1 MIYLNIGNSVVL
13 NTLGV
18 PIINSF
24 EHLCEQLSI
33 TEQLLYFLTYKNE
46 YCYDEVVIPKK
57 DKTEKKLHVPNLS
70 LKVVQRWILKEILE
84 KIFVSEQS
92 MAFVPHKNGLKENAE
107 RHKKNIFLLEM
118 DITNFFGTITEQ
130 QVYRLFCNIG
140 YNSKVAGILAN
151 LCTYNDYLPQGAVT
165 SPYIANLVCYHMDAR
180 INGYCSRKDI
190 VYTRYADD
198 LTFSSNNRMLL
209 NKVEKF
215 IKYIVGDEGFVI
227 NEKKTRYLS
236 NDVKK
241 TVTGITINDDSIHV
255 DKKFKKD
262 LRSQIYQSIK
272 LKNYG
277 NNSQILGKIA
287 YVNSIED
294 GFRNKML
301 KYITDT
307 IAKPELARDQTIVD
321 AFNENKLFSELPDMI
336 FVQASD
342 FPFFS
347 EEDYR

>member
-18 PIINSF
+18 PVINSF

-33 TEQLLYFLTYKNE
+33 TERLLYYLTYKKE
-46 YCYDEVVIPKK
+46 YCYFQKVIPKK
-57 DKTEKKLHVPNLS
+57 DKTERILNVPNLS
-70 LKVVQRWILKEILE
+70 LKVVQKWILKEILE
-84 KIFVSEQS
+84 KIFVSEQA
-92 MAFVPHKNGLKENAE
+92 MAFVPNKNGLRENAE

-130 QVYRLFCNIG
+130 QVYTLFCNIG

-151 LCTYNDYLPQGAVT
+151 LCTYNNYLPQGAVT

-198 LTFSSNNRMLL
+198 LTFSSDNRMLL
-209 NKVEKF
+209 NKIEKF
-215 IKYIVGDEGFVI
+215 IKYIVTDEGFTI
-227 NEKKTRYLS
+227 NDKKTRYLS

-255 DKKFKKD
+255 DKKFKRD
-262 LRSQIYQSIK
+262 LRAQIYCSIK
-272 LKNYG
+272 LKDYQ

-287 YVNSIED
+287 YVNSIEK
-294 GFRNKML
+294 GFRDKIIR
-301 KYITDT
+301 YITNLITRTEFAGNID
-307 IAKPELARDQTIVD
+307 VVN
-321 AFNENKLFSELPDMI
+321 AFNDNKLFAELPDMV
-336 FVQASD
+336 FEEVCEN
-342 FPFFS
+342 PF
-347 EEDYR
+347 E

>member
-18 PIINSF
+18 PVINSF

-33 TEQLLYFLTYKNE
+33 TEQLLYYLTYKKE
-46 YCYDEVVIPKK
+46 YCYFQKVIPKK
-57 DKTEKKLHVPNLS
+57 DKTERILNVPNLS
-70 LKVVQRWILKEILE
+70 LKVVQKWILKEILE
-84 KIFVSEQS
+84 KIFVSEQA
-92 MAFVPHKNGLKENAE
+92 MAFVPNKNGLRENAE

-130 QVYRLFCNIG
+130 QVYTLFCNIG

-151 LCTYNDYLPQGAVT
+151 LCTYNNYLPQGAVT

-198 LTFSSNNRMLL
+198 LTFSSDNRMLL
-209 NKVEKF
+209 NKIEKF
-215 IKYIVGDEGFVI
+215 IKYIVTDEGFTI
-227 NEKKTRYLS
+227 NDKKTRYLS

-255 DKKFKKD
+255 DKKIKRD
-262 LRSQIYQSIK
+262 LRAQIYCSIK
-272 LKNYG
+272 LKDYQ

-287 YVNSIED
+287 YVNSIEK
-294 GFRNKML
+294 GFRDKIIR
-301 KYITDT
+301 YITNLITRTEFAGNID
-307 IAKPELARDQTIVD
+307 VVN
-321 AFNENKLFSELPDMI
+321 AFNDNKLFAELPDMV
-336 FVQASD
+336 FEEVCEN
-342 FPFFS
+342 PF
-347 EEDYR
+347 E

>member
-18 PIINSF
+18 PVINSF
-24 EHLCEQLSI
+24 EHLCEQLSV
-33 TEQLLYFLTYKNE
+33 TEQLLYFLTYKKK
-46 YCYDEVVIPKK
+46 YCYFEKKIPKK
-57 DKTEKKLHVPNLS
+57 DKTERTLNVPSLS

-84 KIFVSEQS
+84 KIYVSEQA
-92 MAFVPHKNGLKENAE
+92 MAFIPHKNGLRENAE

-140 YNSKVAGILAN
+140 YNSKVAGVLAN
-151 LCTYNDYLPQGAVT
+151 LCTYDGYLPQGAVT

-198 LTFSSNNRMLL
+198 LTFSSNNRTLL

-215 IKYIVGDEGFVI
+215 IKYIVADEGFKI
-227 NEKKTRYLS
+227 NDKKTRYLS

-241 TVTGITINDDSIHV
+241 TVTGIIVNDDSIHV

-262 LRSQIYQSIK
+262 LRAQIYRSIK
-272 LKNYG
+272 LKDYQ

-287 YVNSIED
+287 YVNSIEEGYRD
-294 GFRNKML
+294 KIF
-301 KYITDT
+301 KYITDVIT
-307 IAKPELARDQTIVD
+307 KPEFTGHIDIVN
-321 AFNENKLFSELPDMI
+321 AFNDNKFFPDLPDMM
-336 FVQASD
+336 FKEVWES
-342 FPFFS
+342 PF
-347 EEDYR
+347 D

>member
-1 MIYLNIGNSVVL
+1 MNIGNSVVL

-18 PIINSF
+18 PVINSF

-33 TEQLLYFLTYKNE
+33 TEQLLYYLTYKKE
-46 YCYDEVVIPKK
+46 YCYFQKVIPKK
-57 DKTEKKLHVPNLS
+57 DKTERILNVPNLS
-70 LKVVQRWILKEILE
+70 LKVVQKWILKEILE
-84 KIFVSEQS
+84 KIFVSEQA
-92 MAFVPHKNGLKENAE
+92 MAFVPNKNGLRENAE

-130 QVYRLFCNIG
+130 QMYTLFCNIG

-151 LCTYNDYLPQGAVT
+151 LCTYNNYLPQGAVT

-198 LTFSSNNRMLL
+198 LTFSSDNRMLL
-209 NKVEKF
+209 NKIEKF
-215 IKYIVGDEGFVI
+215 IKYIVTDEGFTI
-227 NEKKTRYLS
+227 NDKKTRYLS

-255 DKKFKKD
+255 DKKFKRN
-262 LRSQIYQSIK
+262 LRAQIYCSIK
-272 LKNYG
+272 LKNYQ

-287 YVNSIED
+287 YVNSIEK
-294 GFRNKML
+294 GFRDKIIR
-301 KYITDT
+301 YITNLITRTEFAGNID
-307 IAKPELARDQTIVD
+307 VVN
-321 AFNENKLFSELPDMI
+321 AFNDNKLFAELPDMV
-336 FVQASD
+336 FEEVCEN
-342 FPFFS
+342 PF
-347 EEDYR
+347 E

>member
-18 PIINSF
+18 PVINSF

-33 TEQLLYFLTYKNE
+33 TEQLLYYLTYKKE
-46 YCYDEVVIPKK
+46 YCYFQKVIPKK
-57 DKTEKKLHVPNLS
+57 DKTERILNVPNLS
-70 LKVVQRWILKEILE
+70 LKVVQKWILKEILE
-84 KIFVSEQS
+84 KIFVSEQA
-92 MAFVPHKNGLKENAE
+92 MAFVPNKNGLRENAE

-130 QVYRLFCNIG
+130 QVYTLFCNIG

-151 LCTYNDYLPQGAVT
+151 LCTYNNYLPQGAVT

-198 LTFSSNNRMLL
+198 LTFSSDNRMLL
-209 NKVEKF
+209 NKIEKF
-215 IKYIVGDEGFVI
+215 IKYIVTDEGFTI
-227 NEKKTRYLS
+227 NDKKTRYLS

-255 DKKFKKD
+255 DKKFKRD
-262 LRSQIYQSIK
+262 LRAQIYCSIK
-272 LKNYG
+272 LKDYQ

-287 YVNSIED
+287 YVNSIEK
-294 GFRNKML
+294 GFRDKIIR
-301 KYITDT
+301 YITNLITRTEFAGNID
-307 IAKPELARDQTIVD
+307 VVN
-321 AFNENKLFSELPDMI
+321 AFNDNKLFAELPDMV
-336 FVQASD
+336 F
-342 FPFFS
+342 
-347 EEDYR
+347 EEVCENLFE

>member
-18 PIINSF
+18 PVINSF

-33 TEQLLYFLTYKNE
+33 TEQLLYYLTYKKE
-46 YCYDEVVIPKK
+46 YCYFQKVIPKK
-57 DKTEKKLHVPNLS
+57 DKTERILNVPNLS
-70 LKVVQRWILKEILE
+70 LKVGQKWILKEKLE
-84 KIFVSEQS
+84 KIFVSEQA
-92 MAFVPHKNGLKENAE
+92 MAFVPNKNGLRENAE

-130 QVYRLFCNIG
+130 QVYTLFCNIG

-151 LCTYNDYLPQGAVT
+151 LCTYNNYLPQGAVT

-198 LTFSSNNRMLL
+198 LTFSSDNRMLL
-209 NKVEKF
+209 NKIEKF
-215 IKYIVGDEGFVI
+215 IKYIVTDEGFTI
-227 NEKKTRYLS
+227 NDKKTRYLS

-255 DKKFKKD
+255 DKKFKRD
-262 LRSQIYQSIK
+262 LRAQIYCSIK
-272 LKNYG
+272 LKDYQ

-287 YVNSIED
+287 YVNSIEK
-294 GFRNKML
+294 GFRDKIIR
-301 KYITDT
+301 YITNLITRTEFAGNID
-307 IAKPELARDQTIVD
+307 VVN
-321 AFNENKLFSELPDMI
+321 AFNDNKLFAELPDMV
-336 FVQASD
+336 FEEVCEN
-342 FPFFS
+342 PF
-347 EEDYR
+347 E

>member
-18 PIINSF
+18 PVINSF
-24 EHLCEQLSI
+24 GHLCEQLSI
-33 TEQLLYFLTYKNE
+33 TEQLLYYLTYKKE
-46 YCYDEVVIPKK
+46 YCYFQKVIPKK
-57 DKTEKKLHVPNLS
+57 DKTERILNVPNLS
-70 LKVVQRWILKEILE
+70 LKVVQKWILKEILE
-84 KIFVSEQS
+84 KIFVSEQA
-92 MAFVPHKNGLKENAE
+92 MAFVPNKNGLRENAE

-130 QVYRLFCNIG
+130 QVYTLFCNIG

-151 LCTYNDYLPQGAVT
+151 LCTYNNYLPQGAVT

-198 LTFSSNNRMLL
+198 LTFSSDNRMLL
-209 NKVEKF
+209 NKIEKF
-215 IKYIVGDEGFVI
+215 IKYIVTDEGFTI
-227 NEKKTRYLS
+227 NDKKTRYLS

-255 DKKFKKD
+255 DRKFKRD
-262 LRSQIYQSIK
+262 LRAQIYCSIK
-272 LKNYG
+272 LKNYQ

-287 YVNSIED
+287 YVNSIEK
-294 GFRNKML
+294 GFHDKIIR
-301 KYITDT
+301 YITNLITRTEFAGNID
-307 IAKPELARDQTIVD
+307 VVN
-321 AFNENKLFSELPDMI
+321 AFNDNKLFAELPNMV
-336 FVQASD
+336 FEEVCEN
-342 FPFFS
+342 PF
-347 EEDYR
+347 E

>member
-18 PIINSF
+18 PVINSF

-33 TEQLLYFLTYKNE
+33 TEQLLYCLTYKKE
-46 YCYDEVVIPKK
+46 YCYFQKVIPKK
-57 DKTEKKLHVPNLS
+57 DKTERILNVPNLS
-70 LKVVQRWILKEILE
+70 LKVVQKWILKEILE
-84 KIFVSEQS
+84 KIFVSEQA
-92 MAFVPHKNGLKENAE
+92 MAFVPHKNGLRENAE

-130 QVYRLFCNIG
+130 QVYTLFCNIG
-140 YNSKVAGILAN
+140 YNTKVAGILAN
-151 LCTYNDYLPQGAVT
+151 LCTYDNYLPQGAVT

-198 LTFSSNNRMLL
+198 LTFSSDNRMLL
-209 NKVEKF
+209 NKIEKF
-215 IKYIVGDEGFVI
+215 IKYIVTDEGFTI
-227 NEKKTRYLS
+227 NDKKTRSLS

-255 DKKFKKD
+255 DKKFKRD
-262 LRSQIYQSIK
+262 LRAQIYCSIK
-272 LKNYG
+272 LKDYQ

-287 YVNSIED
+287 YVNSIEK
-294 GFRNKML
+294 GFRDKIIR
-301 KYITDT
+301 YITNLITRTEFVGNID
-307 IAKPELARDQTIVD
+307 VVN
-321 AFNENKLFSELPDMI
+321 AFNDNKLFAELPDMV
-336 FVQASD
+336 FEEVYEN
-342 FPFFS
+342 PF
-347 EEDYR
+347 E

>member
-18 PIINSF
+18 PVINSF

-33 TEQLLYFLTYKNE
+33 TEQLLYYLTYKKE
-46 YCYDEVVIPKK
+46 YCYFQKVIPKK
-57 DKTEKKLHVPNLS
+57 DKTERILNVPNLS
-70 LKVVQRWILKEILE
+70 LKVVQKWILKEILE
-84 KIFVSEQS
+84 KIFVSEQA
-92 MAFVPHKNGLKENAE
+92 MAFVPNKNGLRENAE

-130 QVYRLFCNIG
+130 QVYTLFCNIG

-151 LCTYNDYLPQGAVT
+151 LCTYNNYLPQGAVT
-165 SPYIANLVCYHMDAR
+165 SLYIANLVCYHMDAR

-198 LTFSSNNRMLL
+198 LTFSSDNRMLL
-209 NKVEKF
+209 NKIEKF
-215 IKYIVGDEGFVI
+215 IKYIVTDEGFTI
-227 NEKKTRYLS
+227 NDKKTRYLS

-255 DKKFKKD
+255 DKKFKRN
-262 LRSQIYQSIK
+262 LRAQIYCSIK
-272 LKNYG
+272 LKNYQ

-287 YVNSIED
+287 YVNSIEK
-294 GFRNKML
+294 GFRDKIIR
-301 KYITDT
+301 YITNLITRTEFAGNID
-307 IAKPELARDQTIVD
+307 VVN
-321 AFNENKLFSELPDMI
+321 AFNDNKLFAELPDMV
-336 FVQASD
+336 FEEVCEN
-342 FPFFS
+342 PF
-347 EEDYR
+347 E

>member
-18 PIINSF
+18 PVINSF

-33 TEQLLYFLTYKNE
+33 TEQLLYYLTYKKE
-46 YCYDEVVIPKK
+46 YCYFQKVIPKK
-57 DKTEKKLHVPNLS
+57 DKTERILNVPNLS
-70 LKVVQRWILKEILE
+70 LKVVQKWILKEILE
-84 KIFVSEQS
+84 KIFVSEQA
-92 MAFVPHKNGLKENAE
+92 MAFVPNKNGLRENAE

-130 QVYRLFCNIG
+130 QVYTLFCNIG

-151 LCTYNDYLPQGAVT
+151 LCTYNNYLPQGAVT

-198 LTFSSNNRMLL
+198 LTFSSDNRMLL
-209 NKVEKF
+209 NKIEKF
-215 IKYIVGDEGFVI
+215 IKYIVTDEGFTI
-227 NEKKTRYLS
+227 NDKKTRYLS

-255 DKKFKKD
+255 DKKFKRN
-262 LRSQIYQSIK
+262 LRAQIYCPIK
-272 LKNYG
+272 LKNYQ

-287 YVNSIED
+287 YVNSIEK
-294 GFRNKML
+294 GFRDKIIR
-301 KYITDT
+301 YITNLITRTEFAGNID
-307 IAKPELARDQTIVD
+307 VVN
-321 AFNENKLFSELPDMI
+321 AFNDNKLFAELPDMV
-336 FVQASD
+336 FEEVCEN
-342 FPFFS
+342 PF
-347 EEDYR
+347 E

>member
-18 PIINSF
+18 PVINSF

-33 TEQLLYFLTYKNE
+33 TEQLLYYLTYKKE
-46 YCYDEVVIPKK
+46 YCYFQKVIPKK
-57 DKTEKKLHVPNLS
+57 DKTERILNVPNLS
-70 LKVVQRWILKEILE
+70 LKVVQKWILKEILE
-84 KIFVSEQS
+84 KIFVSEQA
-92 MAFVPHKNGLKENAE
+92 MAFVPNKNGLRENAE

-130 QVYRLFCNIG
+130 QVYTLFCNIG

-151 LCTYNDYLPQGAVT
+151 LCTYNNYLPQGAVT
-165 SPYIANLVCYHMDAR
+165 SPYVANLVCYHMDAR

-198 LTFSSNNRMLL
+198 LTFSSDNRLLL
-209 NKVEKF
+209 NKIEKF
-215 IKYIVGDEGFVI
+215 IKYIVKDEGFTI
-227 NEKKTRYLS
+227 NDKKTRYLS

-255 DKKFKKD
+255 DKKFKRD
-262 LRSQIYQSIK
+262 LRAQIYCSIK
-272 LKNYG
+272 LKDYQ

-287 YVNSIED
+287 YVNSIEK
-294 GFRNKML
+294 GFRDKIIR
-301 KYITDT
+301 YITNLITRTEFAGNID
-307 IAKPELARDQTIVD
+307 VVN
-321 AFNENKLFSELPDMI
+321 AFNDNKLFAELPDMV
-336 FVQASD
+336 FEEVCEN
-342 FPFFS
+342 PF
-347 EEDYR
+347 E

>member
-1 MIYLNIGNSVVL
+1 MNIGNSVVL

-18 PIINSF
+18 PVINSF

-33 TEQLLYFLTYKNE
+33 TEQLLYYLTYKKE
-46 YCYDEVVIPKK
+46 YCYFQKVIPKK
-57 DKTEKKLHVPNLS
+57 DKTERILNVPNLS
-70 LKVVQRWILKEILE
+70 LKVVQKWILKEILE
-84 KIFVSEQS
+84 KIFVSEQA
-92 MAFVPHKNGLKENAE
+92 MAFVPNKNGLRENAE

-130 QVYRLFCNIG
+130 QVYTLFCNIG

-151 LCTYNDYLPQGAVT
+151 LCTYNNYLPQGAVT

-198 LTFSSNNRMLL
+198 LTFSSDNRMLL
-209 NKVEKF
+209 NKIEKF
-215 IKYIVGDEGFVI
+215 IKYIVTDEGFTI
-227 NEKKTRYLS
+227 NDKKTRYLS

-255 DKKFKKD
+255 DKKFKRN
-262 LRSQIYQSIK
+262 LRAQIYCSIK
-272 LKNYG
+272 LKNYQ

-287 YVNSIED
+287 YVNSIEK
-294 GFRNKML
+294 GFRDKIIR
-301 KYITDT
+301 YITNLITRTEFAGNID
-307 IAKPELARDQTIVD
+307 VVN
-321 AFNENKLFSELPDMI
+321 AFNDNKLFAELPDMV
-336 FVQASD
+336 FEEVCEN
-342 FPFFS
+342 PF
-347 EEDYR
+347 E

>member
-1 MIYLNIGNSVVL
+1 MNIGNSVVL

-33 TEQLLYFLTYKNE
+33 TEQLLYYLTYKKE
-46 YCYDEVVIPKK
+46 YCYFQKVIPKK
-57 DKTEKKLHVPNLS
+57 DKTERILNVPNLS
-70 LKVVQRWILKEILE
+70 LKVVQKWILKEILE
-84 KIFVSEQS
+84 KIFVSEQA
-92 MAFVPHKNGLKENAE
+92 MAFVPHKNGLRENAE

-130 QVYRLFCNIG
+130 QVYTLFCNIG

-151 LCTYNDYLPQGAVT
+151 LCTYDNYLPQGAVT

-198 LTFSSNNRMLL
+198 LTFSSDNRMLL
-209 NKVEKF
+209 NKIEKF
-215 IKYIVGDEGFVI
+215 IKYIVTDEGFTI
-227 NEKKTRYLS
+227 NDKKTRYLS
-236 NDVKK
+236 NAVKK

-255 DKKFKKD
+255 DKKFKRD
-262 LRSQIYQSIK
+262 LRAQIYCSIK
-272 LKNYG
+272 LKDYQ

-287 YVNSIED
+287 YVNSIEK
-294 GFRNKML
+294 GFRDKIIR
-301 KYITDT
+301 YITNLIKRTEFAGNID
-307 IAKPELARDQTIVD
+307 VVN
-321 AFNENKLFSELPDMI
+321 AFNDNKLFAELPDMV
-336 FVQASD
+336 FEEVYEN
-342 FPFFS
+342 PF
-347 EEDYR
+347 E

>member
-18 PIINSF
+18 PVINSF

-33 TEQLLYFLTYKNE
+33 TEQLLYYLTYKKE
-46 YCYDEVVIPKK
+46 YCYFQKVIPKK
-57 DKTEKKLHVPNLS
+57 DKTERILNVPNLS
-70 LKVVQRWILKEILE
+70 LKVVQKWILKEILE
-84 KIFVSEQS
+84 KIFVSEQA
-92 MAFVPHKNGLKENAE
+92 MAFVPNKNGLRENAE

-130 QVYRLFCNIG
+130 QVYTLFCNIG

-151 LCTYNDYLPQGAVT
+151 LCTYNNYLPQGAVT
-165 SPYIANLVCYHMDAR
+165 SPNHVNLVCYHMDAR

-198 LTFSSNNRMLL
+198 LTFSSDNRMLL
-209 NKVEKF
+209 NKIEKF
-215 IKYIVGDEGFVI
+215 IKYIVTDEGFTI
-227 NEKKTRYLS
+227 NDKKTRYLS

-255 DKKFKKD
+255 DKKFKRD
-262 LRSQIYQSIK
+262 LRAQIYCSIK
-272 LKNYG
+272 LKDYQ

-287 YVNSIED
+287 YVNSIEK
-294 GFRNKML
+294 GFRDKIIR
-301 KYITDT
+301 YITNLITRTEFAGNID
-307 IAKPELARDQTIVD
+307 VVN
-321 AFNENKLFSELPDMI
+321 AFNDNKLFAELPDMV
-336 FVQASD
+336 FEEVCEN
-342 FPFFS
+342 PF
-347 EEDYR
+347 E

>member
-57 DKTEKKLHVPNLS
+57 DKTERKLHVPNLS

-227 NEKKTRYLS
+227 NEKRRDIFLMM
-236 NDVKK
+236 
-241 TVTGITINDDSIHV
+241 
-255 DKKFKKD
+255 
-262 LRSQIYQSIK
+262 LRK
-272 LKNYG
+272 
-277 NNSQILGKIA
+277 
-287 YVNSIED
+287 
-294 GFRNKML
+294 R
-301 KYITDT
+301 
-307 IAKPELARDQTIVD
+307 
-321 AFNENKLFSELPDMI
+321 
-336 FVQASD
+336 
-342 FPFFS
+342 
-347 EEDYR
+347 

>member
-1 MIYLNIGNSVVL
+1 MNIGNNVVL

-18 PIINSF
+18 PVINSF

-33 TEQLLYFLTYKNE
+33 TEQLLYFLTYKKQ
-46 YCYDEVVIPKK
+46 YCYHEKRIPKK
-57 DKTEKKLHVPNLS
+57 DKSERILSVPNLS
-70 LKVVQRWILKEILE
+70 LKVIQRWILKEILE
-84 KIFVSEQS
+84 KIFVSEQA
-92 MAFVPHKNGLKENAE
+92 MAFVPHKNGLRENAE

-118 DITNFFGTITEQ
+118 DITNFFGTITEN

-198 LTFSSNNRMLL
+198 LTFSSNNRTLL

-215 IKYIVGDEGFVI
+215 IKYIVEDEGFVI
-227 NEKKTRYLS
+227 NDKKTRYLS

-255 DKKFKKD
+255 DKKFKRD
-262 LRSQIYQSIK
+262 LRAQIYQSIK
-272 LKNYG
+272 SKNYT

-287 YVNSIED
+287 YINSIED
-294 GFRNKML
+294 GFQKKIL
-301 KYITDT
+301 KYVTD
-307 IAKPELARDQTIVD
+307 IIRRPEFAGDKTIVN
-321 AFNENKLFSELPDMI
+321 AFNCNKLFSDLPDM
-336 FVQASD
+336 VLVEAHSL
-342 FPFFS
+342 PF
-347 EEDYR
+347 D

>member
-18 PIINSF
+18 PVINSF

-33 TEQLLYFLTYKNE
+33 TEQLLYYLTYKKE
-46 YCYDEVVIPKK
+46 YCYFQKVIPKK
-57 DKTEKKLHVPNLS
+57 DKTERILNVPNLS
-70 LKVVQRWILKEILE
+70 LKVVQKWILKEILE
-84 KIFVSEQS
+84 KIFVSEQA
-92 MAFVPHKNGLKENAE
+92 MAFVPNKNGLRENAE

-130 QVYRLFCNIG
+130 QVYTLFCNIG

-151 LCTYNDYLPQGAVT
+151 LCTYNNYLPQGAVT

-198 LTFSSNNRMLL
+198 LTFSSDNRMLL
-209 NKVEKF
+209 NKIEKF
-215 IKYIVGDEGFVI
+215 IKYIVTDEGFTI
-227 NEKKTRYLS
+227 NDKKTRYLS

-255 DKKFKKD
+255 DKKFKRD
-262 LRSQIYQSIK
+262 LRTQIYCSIK
-272 LKNYG
+272 LKDYQ

-287 YVNSIED
+287 YVNSIEK
-294 GFRNKML
+294 GFRDKIIR
-301 KYITDT
+301 YITNLITRTEFAGNID
-307 IAKPELARDQTIVD
+307 VVN
-321 AFNENKLFSELPDMI
+321 AFNDNKLFAELPDMV
-336 FVQASD
+336 FEEVCEN
-342 FPFFS
+342 PFK
-347 EEDYR
+347 